1 MRTKIKTI
9 LKFIGQFLTV
19 LAMIS
24 LFTHFSV
31 FAKEYLPISNPT
43 KEIYAE
49 GQIPT
54 PAEGDDGQAILK
66 KAILGGL
73 QYVKIIT
80 VVIGI
85 LYLTIMAYTLVTQGH
100 SEEDVTKAKRGMIYT
115 LIAFMMISMSQ
126 NVAKIFDMENGT
138 LLQNPQEILKRV
150 HLFDK
155 QVEIFVTFVKYTLGA
170 YAALQVVRSGIS
182 LVTRGGNE
190 EEATKDKKSLLYS
203 AGGLVLIYVG
213 DVFINKVFYKV
224 DKTVYS
230 GITGVHPKVDAKAG
244 VDQIVGITNFI
255 VSFVGPIAVLMLI
268 AGAIMY
274 ATAGGQDENMQKAK
288 RIILT
293 AAIGLAIIFGAFAIV
308 STVLSGH
315 LENIGTL
322 ME

>member
-1 MRTKIKTI
+1 MPVKTKGI

-19 LAMIS
+19 LALIS

-31 FAKEYLPISNPT
+31 FAKEYLPISTGT
-43 KEIYAE
+43 KTIYAE
-49 GQIPT
+49 GQIPN
-54 PAEGDDGQAILK
+54 PAEGDDGQSILK

-85 LYLTIMAYTLVTQGH
+85 LYITIMAYTLISEGH
-100 SEEDVTKAKRGMIYT
+100 NDEDVSKAKRGIIYT

-126 NVAKIFDMENGT
+126 NIAKVFDMENGT
-138 LLQNPQEILKRV
+138 LLENPEEIIKRV

-155 QVEIFVTFVKYTLGA
+155 QVEIFVTFIKYTLGA
-170 YAALQVVRSGIS
+170 YAALQVVRSGIA
-182 LVTRGGNE
+182 LVTGGGSDE
-190 EEATKDKKSLLYS
+190 DTTKHKKGLLYS

-244 VDQIVGITNFI
+244 VDQIVGITNLI

-268 AGAIMY
+268 VGAIMY

-288 RIILT
+288 RIIIT
-293 AAIGLAIIFGAFAIV
+293 SAIGLAIIFGAFALV
-308 STVLSGH
+308 STVLSGR
-315 LENIGTL
+315 LENIGTV